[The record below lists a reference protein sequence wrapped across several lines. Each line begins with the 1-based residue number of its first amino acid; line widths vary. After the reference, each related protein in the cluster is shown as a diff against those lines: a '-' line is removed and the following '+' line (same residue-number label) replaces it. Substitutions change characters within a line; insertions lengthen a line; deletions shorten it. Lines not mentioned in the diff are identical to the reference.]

1 MSALWGVRRPFVA
14 AAIVLAAG
22 AGSRFS
28 GRPGEKLLASIDG
41 RPMLARVLSA
51 LREHGPVATI
61 VVLGH
66 GADELQATIDWADE
80 VRVLNPAPDRG
91 ISSSL
96 KLGIDA
102 LEALS
107 VATDGVFIVLADQP
121 QLRIATLR
129 ALERVAAD
137 PGTADRPLIVPI
149 YADDP
154 GPLNPV
160 LVRRVAWPL
169 VRELSGDRGLGP
181 FIAQHPELCLR
192 VPVAG
197 TMRDVDSPED
207 LRELR
212 SG

>member
-1 MSALWGVRRPFVA
+1 MLAH
-14 AAIVLAAG
+14 VLAT
-22 AGSRFS
+22 
-28 GRPGEKLLASIDG
+28 
-41 RPMLARVLSA
+41 
-51 LREHGPVATI
+51 LREYGPAATV

-66 GADELQATIDWADE
+66 GADELEAGIDWAEE
-80 VRVLNPAPDRG
+80 VRVLNPEPDRG

-96 KLGIDA
+96 RIGIDA

-107 VATDGVFIVLADQP
+107 VLVDGAFIVLADQP

-129 ALERVAAD
+129 SLDRAAAD
-137 PGTADRPLIVPI
+137 PGTADRLLIVPA

-160 LVRRVAWPL
+160 LVRRGAWPL
-169 VRELSGDRGLGP
+169 VRGLSGDRGLGP

-207 LRELR
+207 LRVRE
-212 SG
+212 G